1 MFYDYNDIVCFGLL
15 FNFKWNFK
23 NNFGDENKYGTAVL
37 GGNDDGDGDD
47 NKSFIGNDGHSDG
60 DNGSGDIDHEIDLNE
75 WIC

>member
-1 MFYDYNDIVCFGLL
+1 
-15 FNFKWNFK
+15 
-23 NNFGDENKYGTAVL
+23 L

-75 WIC
+75 